1 LSRVLKN
8 RSLLGL
14 IAAELVSLT
23 GSSMT
28 FIALPWF
35 VLATTGSTAKMGWVL
50 AAEMLPIA
58 IFGIP
63 AGTVIAKLGSKRT
76 MLLCDAARGPLML
89 VIPILHHYGRL
100 SFPALLVTTFAIG
113 IFTAPYMAASR
124 LIIPEVAG
132 EDEQSAASVSALLSG
147 ANQLTQLAGPVLAGV
162 LLVATSPATVLVI
175 DGATYVFSFVIIAT
189 VVSVGRRIEA
199 AAQQKGL
206 LAGVK
211 YLFHDSLLG
220 PITIAACVINFVAQ
234 GIIIG
239 LEAIAWFRY
248 HQSGHVL
255 GYLFAGFGIGA
266 LAGALVAQQAA
277 QKVPLLKL
285 AAGAIVAMPLPLF
298 FLSPSTAWPVAIAI
312 VGAFGF
318 FVPLV
323 NAPIVGLLTVR
334 TPVELR
340 PKVVTG
346 FMTVATMAGPFGFLA
361 AGYILRHVSIN
372 AFFVGL
378 PALLLLGGLAFAAV
392 LLRHSDAEQLE
403 AAPAA

>member
-1 LSRVLKN
+1 MLRN

-14 IAAELVSLT
+14 ISAELVSLT

-28 FIALPWF
+28 FVALPWF

-58 IFGIP
+58 LFGIP
-63 AGTVIAKLGSKRT
+63 AGTVISKLGSKRT

-89 VIPILHHYGRL
+89 VIPILHHYGDL
-100 SFPALLVTTFAIG
+100 SFAALLVTTFAIG
-113 IFTAPYMAASR
+113 TFSAPYMAASR

-132 EDEQSAASVSALLSG
+132 EDEQAAASVSALLSG

-162 LLVATSPATVLVI
+162 LIVATSPATVLVV
-175 DGATYVFSFVIIAT
+175 DAGTYVVSFLIIAT

-199 AAQQKGL
+199 AAQQKGML
-206 LAGVK
+206 SGVK
-211 YLFHDSLLG
+211 YLLHDSLLG

-248 HQSGHVL
+248 DQSAHVL
-255 GYLFAGFGIGA
+255 GFLFAGFGVGA

-285 AAGAIVAMPLPLF
+285 AAVAIVAMPLPLF
-298 FLSPSTAWPVAIAI
+298 FLSPSTAWPVALLI
-312 VGAFGF
+312 VAAFGF

-323 NAPIVGLLTVR
+323 NAPIVGLLLLR

-346 FMTVATMAGPFGFLA
+346 FMTVATMAGPFGFIA
-361 AGYILRHVSIN
+361 AGFLLRRVSIN

-378 PALLLLGGLAFAAV
+378 PALLLLGGVGFAAV
-392 LLRHSDAEQLE
+392 LLRHADSEQLE
-403 AAPAA
+403 AAPA

>member
-1 LSRVLKN
+1 MLKN

-14 IAAELVSLT
+14 ISAELVSLT

-28 FIALPWF
+28 FVALPWF

-58 IFGIP
+58 LFGIP
-63 AGTVIAKLGSKRT
+63 AGTVISKLGSKRT
-76 MLLCDAARGPLML
+76 MLICDAARGPLML
-89 VIPILHHYGRL
+89 VIPILHHYGHL
-100 SFPALLVTTFAIG
+100 SFAALLATTFAIG
-113 IFTAPYMAASR
+113 TFSAPYMAASR

-132 EDEQSAASVSALLSG
+132 EDEQAAASVSALLSG
-147 ANQLTQLAGPVLAGV
+147 ANQLTQLAGPVLAGL

-175 DGATYVFSFVIIAT
+175 DGCTYVFSFVIIAV

-206 LAGVK
+206 LSGVK
-211 YLFHDSLLG
+211 YLLHDSLLG

-248 HQSGHVL
+248 NQSGHVL
-255 GYLFAGFGIGA
+255 GFLFAGFGIGA

-285 AAGAIVAMPLPLF
+285 AAVAIVAMPLPLF
-298 FLSPSTAWPVAIAI
+298 FLSPSTAWPVALVI
-312 VGAFGF
+312 VAAFGF

-361 AGYILRHVSIN
+361 AGYLLRHVSIN
-372 AFFVGL
+372 AYFVAL

-392 LLRHSDAEQLE
+392 LLRHSEEEQLE
-403 AAPAA
+403 AAAA